1 MNTLNQYFEHQAA
14 LRPDATALVIKDSSL
29 TYAKL
34 NLRANRLAAILREE
48 GIGPQHMV
56 AVLMDRSVE
65 MIVATL
71 GIIKAGG
78 AYVPLDPSYPQERLA
93 VMLGET
99 QADVLITQSHLA
111 ACAPPHRAF
120 VMEIDSEWGSDIGDE
135 YPDLVNLNTSESLA
149 YVMYTSGSTGRPKGV
164 MVPHRAVT
172 RLVLGANYVKLDSDS
187 VVLQLA
193 PVSFDASTFEI
204 WGPLLNGGKCVLFPK
219 NGPPD
224 ICELSAALKEKEVN
238 TLWLTA
244 SLFNNIVTDSPKVL
258 DGVSQLL
265 TGGEALSARH
275 VRMAGEL
282 FPDIRLINGYGP
294 TETTTF
300 AAAYSI
306 PNPIPDTWNSIPIG
320 YAITETDLYVLDD
333 DMKQVPQG
341 IQGELFVGGSG
352 VALGYLNQP
361 ELTKQQ
367 FVSNPFSDDPDSRLY
382 RTGDIVNADAD
393 GCMHFVG
400 RKDDQVKLR
409 GFRIEPG
416 EIEHV
421 LKGHPTVLDAKV
433 IVLHDAADQ
442 KRLIAYLICAK
453 DEVVTTSEL
462 RHFLEGY
469 VPEYMIPACFVFLDS
484 FPLSTN
490 GKLDRAK
497 LPAPGKER
505 PRIDQ
510 HFVAPRNKLEKW
522 LAEIWQDLLN
532 LDSVGVRDRF
542 FELGGDSLHAARFIN
557 QIQKELGVT
566 VPLVSIYNA
575 FSIERFAKLL
585 EEEFGSFVAKRLN
598 LSIKQRN
605 ISEAGS
611 NRNVRIERRGNAA
624 ARRYAR
630 TARNIQET

>member
-14 LRPDATALVIKDSSL
+14 LRPDATAVVNEDSSL
-29 TYAKL
+29 TYAEL
-34 NLRANRLAAILREE
+34 NRRANRLAAILRAE
-48 GIGPQHMV
+48 GIRPQQMV
-56 AVLMDRSVE
+56 AVLMDRSIE

-78 AYVPLDPSYPQERLA
+78 AYVPLDPSYPSERLA
-93 VMLGET
+93 LMLGET
-99 QADVLITQSHLA
+99 RAGVLITQSHLA
-111 ACAPPHRAF
+111 PGAPPHRAS
-120 VMEIDSEWGSDIGDE
+120 VMEIDSDWGSDIGDE
-135 YPDLVNLNTSESLA
+135 YPDLANLNTSESLA

-164 MVPHRAVT
+164 MVPHRAVM
-172 RLVLGANYVKLDSDS
+172 RLVLNANYVKLDSDS

-204 WGPLLNGGKCVLFPK
+204 WGPLLNGGRCVLFPK
-219 NGPPD
+219 SGPPD
-224 ICELSAALKEKEVN
+224 LCELGAVLKEKEVN

-244 SLFNNIVTDSPKVL
+244 SLFNTIVTDSPEVL

-275 VRMAGEL
+275 IRMAGEL
-282 FPDIRLINGYGP
+282 FPDTRLINGYGP

-320 YAITETDLYVLDD
+320 YPITETDLYVLDD
-333 DMKQVPQG
+333 DMKQVQPG
-341 IQGELFVGGSG
+341 IEGELFVGGSG

-361 ELTKQQ
+361 ELTLQQ

-393 GCMHFVG
+393 GCIHFVG
-400 RKDDQVKLR
+400 RKDDQVKVR
-409 GFRIEPG
+409 GFRIELG

-421 LKGHPTVLDAKV
+421 LKGHVAVRDARV
-433 IVLHDAADQ
+433 IVQQDAADQ
-442 KRLIAYLICAK
+442 KRLIAYLICSK
-453 DEVVTTSEL
+453 DEVVTHGEL
-462 RHFLEGY
+462 RHFLEGS

-484 FPLSTN
+484 FPLSAN

-522 LAEIWQDLLN
+522 LVEIWQDLLN
-532 LDSVGVRDRF
+532 LESVGVQDRF
-542 FELGGDSLHAARFIN
+542 FELGGDSLQAARFIN
-557 QIQKELGVT
+557 QIQRELGVS

-585 EEEFGSFVAKRLN
+585 DEEFGTFVAKRLN
-598 LSIKQRN
+598 LSVKQRS
-605 ISEAGS
+605 ITEGGS
-611 NRNVRIERRGNAA
+611 NPNVRIERRGIAA
-624 ARRYAR
+624 ARRHAR
-630 TARNIQET
+630 TARNI